1 MKYIL
6 VLLSIFFITACS
18 PEEEREERI
27 DAKYLVENDCKYTGE
42 SFINEETIMVGPAR
56 FSRPEVVEKRYY
68 VYKCSQEQKVL
79 ATVRFEIEK
88 E

>member
-6 VLLSIFFITACS
+6 VLLSIFFLTACE
-18 PEEEREERI
+18 PEEERI
-27 DAKYLVENDCKYTGE
+27 DAKYLVANECKYTGE
-42 SFINEETIMVGPAR
+42 SFINEETIWVQKGR
-56 FSRPEVVEKRYY
+56 TGFSKVVEKRYY
-68 VYKCSQEQKVL
+68 VYKCSQERKIL

>member
-6 VLLSIFFITACS
+6 VLLSIFFLTACS
-18 PEEEREERI
+18 PEEERI
-27 DAKYLVENDCKYTGE
+27 DAKYLVVNECKYTGE
-42 SFINEETIMVGPAR
+42 SFINEETIWVQQGR
-56 FSRPEVVEKRYY
+56 SGFSKVVEKRYY
-68 VYKCSQEQKVL
+68 VYKCSQERKIL